1 MPNNYI
7 LSSNGNFISEDELYH
22 WGVKGMKWGVRK
34 KIDYAGE
41 GIVSRKKQKLPG
53 YVKGGPAKNPTLS
66 TSGHAR
72 KMGDAMA
79 SAVNSVAKA
88 KKRTNKG
95 KKKASKALSNA
106 GSKTVK
112 SVSKAAK
119 LGMSFAQSAW
129 AISDEGRNAREM
141 SSYLNTA
148 SSMSPEYRRRFMYE

>member
-1 MPNNYI
+1 
-7 LSSNGNFISEDELYH
+7 
-22 WGVKGMKWGVRK
+22 
-34 KIDYAGE
+34 
-41 GIVSRKKQKLPG
+41 
-53 YVKGGPAKNPTLS
+53 
-66 TSGHAR
+66 
-72 KMGDAMA
+72 MGDAMA

-106 GSKTVK
+106 GSKTIK

-119 LGMSFAQSAW
+119 LGMSFAQGAW